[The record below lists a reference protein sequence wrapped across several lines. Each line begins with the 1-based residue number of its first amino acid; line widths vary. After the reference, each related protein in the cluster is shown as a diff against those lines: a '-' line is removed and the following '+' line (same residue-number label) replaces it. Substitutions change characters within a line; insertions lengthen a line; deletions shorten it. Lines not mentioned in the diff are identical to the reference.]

1 MQQSTYE
8 HVVHNLHDRD
18 DARRLATGDVSFS
31 VTREIPCSNPPCAGY
46 DSLISILSGRYKEHI
61 KKQSSVVRRP
71 ENIRRY
77 LDSYRNGK
85 SIVDIAEETNFS
97 PFMMA
102 REITEGISGMQKK
115 ELTTCMKD
123 PERIADERLRDEVME
138 AIEADE
144 HYGPSYDTIRHVI
157 GHEYEY
163 ILQQK
168 LRARGIPFVTE
179 EQLRQEGFPKTPDV
193 KLEVPVEVDGHIINW
208 IDSKALFGDEKY
220 HNDIYKNLR
229 GYVNRFGPGMVLYWF
244 GFVETANND
253 ADIYCVSDFPSNLQ
267 VLGDSYQ

>member
-1 MQQSTYE
+1 MQQGTYQHIVRE
-8 HVVHNLHDRD
+8 MHDRD
-18 DARRLATGDVSFS
+18 DARSLATADVSS
-31 VTREIPCSNPPCAGY
+31 TNPPCAGY
-46 DSLISILSGRYKEHI
+46 DSLISILSGQYKEHI
-61 KKQSSVVRRP
+61 KKTSSVFRRP
-71 ENIRRY
+71 ENIRRC

-85 SIVDIAEETNFS
+85 SVVDIAEDMNFS

-115 ELTTCMKD
+115 ELTTHMKE
-123 PERIADERLRDEVME
+123 PERITDERLREEVIL
-138 AIEADE
+138 AIDSDE

-157 GHEYEY
+157 GHEYEF

-179 EQLRQEGFPKTPDV
+179 EQLRQEGFPKTPDI

-208 IDSKALFGDEKY
+208 IDSKALFGDERY